1 MTAPNGAVFYFCVM
15 QKVLSYFITPFFFIA
30 FGATLVFF
38 HPIQW
43 LGYRIIGYSALKK
56 TVSILNWTLMRC
68 TNILGTTYKFTN
80 PHKLPTDRPL
90 IIVTNHQSMYD
101 IPPIIWYMRK
111 HHPKFVS
118 KKELGKGIP
127 SVSHNLRYG
136 GSVLIDRK
144 DGKSALMEI
153 AKLGIYIEKHTR
165 SAVIFPEGTRS
176 RDGHPKPFKPM
187 GLKMLLKKAPSAL
200 VVPISINNSWKLVR
214 YGKFPM
220 GLGAKVTFQV
230 HKPLENTGNI
240 DALIEQTEAA
250 VVSGINSFK

>member
-1 MTAPNGAVFYFCVM
+1 M
-15 QKVLSYFITPFFFIA
+15 QKMLSYIVTPFFFVAFGLCLLVFHPMQWIA
-30 FGATLVFF
+30 FKLFGYNGLKPVVSKLNFF
-38 HPIQW
+38 
-43 LGYRIIGYSALKK
+43 
-56 TVSILNWTLMRC
+56 LMRS
-68 TNILGTTYKFTN
+68 TNILGTTYRYTN
-80 PHKLPTDRPL
+80 TYDLPSDRPL

-101 IPPIIWYMRK
+101 IPPLIWYLRK

-127 SVSHNLRYG
+127 SVSFNLVHG
-136 GSVLIDRK
+136 GSVLIDRN

-153 AKLGIYIEKHTR
+153 GKLGTYIEQYNR

-214 YGKFPM
+214 YGQFPM
-220 GLGAKVTFQV
+220 GLGAKVRIDVQ
-230 HKPLENTGNI
+230 KPLENNGNL
-240 DALIEQTEAA
+240 DDLIRKIEAS